1 MRMNGFTNRKFPML
15 HIRTLA
21 LTLLAMI
28 AFAGNSLLCR
38 IALKHTNIDAASFT
52 TIRLT
57 AGAIMLWLIV
67 RMRHGAATSQGNWL
81 SALALFVYAAGF
93 SFAYVS
99 LPASTGALLLF
110 GAVQATMIGHGI
122 WRGER
127 LQRLQLFGL
136 LLAFAGLVG
145 LLLPGLTAPPV
156 FGSVLML
163 IAGIA
168 WGIYS
173 LRGKGAGDPILVTA
187 GNFLRTLPITAV
199 LMVIFWNKIAVNNPG
214 FWYVALSGALTSG
227 IGYAIWYTAL
237 PALKATTAAT
247 VQLSVP
253 VIAALGGI
261 VFLGESLT
269 WRLILASLAIFGG
282 VVLVILEKR
291 QSRGVEQVSP
301 MRHAENLEP
310 RDQNLSEK

>member
-1 MRMNGFTNRKFPML
+1 MRVNGFTNRKFPML
-15 HIRTLA
+15 HIRTLV

-38 IALKHTNIDAASFT
+38 IALKHTSIDAASFT

-67 RMRHGAATSQGNWL
+67 RMRHGAATSKGNWL

-122 WRGER
+122 WQGER
-127 LQRLQLFGL
+127 LQRPQLFGL

-173 LRGKGAGDPILVTA
+173 LRGKGAGDPIQVTA

-214 FWYVALSGALTSG
+214 FIGRTDFGHWLRHLVHRTSSLKSHHCRHSPIECSSHCRFGWHRFSWRIADLALHLGFAGDSWWGGAGDLG
-227 IGYAIWYTAL
+227 
-237 PALKATTAAT
+237 KTT
-247 VQLSVP
+247 
-253 VIAALGGI
+253 I
-261 VFLGESLT
+261 
-269 WRLILASLAIFGG
+269 
-282 VVLVILEKR
+282 
-291 QSRGVEQVSP
+291 SRY
-301 MRHAENLEP
+301 
-310 RDQNLSEK
+310 